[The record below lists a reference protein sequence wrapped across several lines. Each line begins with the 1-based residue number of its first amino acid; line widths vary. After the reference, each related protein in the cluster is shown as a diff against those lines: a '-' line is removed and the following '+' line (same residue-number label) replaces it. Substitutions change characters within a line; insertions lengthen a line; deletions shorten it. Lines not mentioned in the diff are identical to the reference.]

1 MKILITGGSGLVG
14 SSLTKVLLGM
24 NYDVAILTRNPSS
37 DIDVKQYLSCWK
49 CLKTFLNYISYF
61 DLHQCLGFKDLKI
74 VIFEIIFVVHLLYTP
89 LQFHLSKKV
98 FSYINFPTPGQMSKK
113 VLSDCGGG

>member
-37 DIDVKQYLSCWK
+37 DFNIKQYFWDPSKLLIDEDALIGVDC
-49 CLKTFLNYISYF
+49 I
-61 DLHQCLGFKDLKI
+61 
-74 VIFEIIFVVHLLYTP
+74 VHLAGTNI
-89 LQFHLSKKV
+89 SDSRWTKKQKQK
-98 FSYINFPTPGQMSKK
+98 I
-113 VLSDCGGG
+113 

>member
-37 DIDVKQYLSCWK
+37 NLNIKAV
-49 CLKTFLNYISYF
+49 FLGSI
-61 DLHQCLGFKDLKI
+61 K
-74 VIFEIIFVVHLLYTP
+74 VV
-89 LQFHLSKKV
+89 
-98 FSYINFPTPGQMSKK
+98 N
-113 VLSDCGGG
+113 